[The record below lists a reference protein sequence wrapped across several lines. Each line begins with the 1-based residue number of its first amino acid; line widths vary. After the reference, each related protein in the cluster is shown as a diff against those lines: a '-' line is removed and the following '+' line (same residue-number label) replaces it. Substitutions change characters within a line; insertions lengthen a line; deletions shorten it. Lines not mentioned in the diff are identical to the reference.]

1 MVKTENPVYLFL
13 GQDSFSKDKVL
24 NSLKERSLQRATQD
38 FNYDV
43 LHGQDRDLTLK
54 NVQEKL
60 LFIPAGSRLRM
71 VVLKNCQAAK
81 DDIKDFLAGYVKNP
95 KQDIILILD
104 SERDDPKDAFLRG
117 IQKYCSVVHFQ
128 QERLKTAF
136 DLGRSIE
143 FRRTDQSLLIL
154 HELLSN
160 GQKPE
165 QIMGGLRVS
174 LAKSTSES
182 ATLKKRIKLLLACD
196 LEIKTG
202 RLKPAFALERLIVAL
217 CGLRNFSG

>member
-1 MVKTENPVYLFL
+1 VKTETPVYLFL

-24 NSLKERSLQRATQD
+24 NSLKEKSLQQSTQD

-43 LHGQDRDLTLK
+43 LHAQDRDLTLNK
-54 NVQEKL
+54 LQEKL
-60 LFIPAGSRLRM
+60 LFLPAGSKLRM

-81 DDIKDFLAGYVKNP
+81 ADIKDFLAGYVKNP
-95 KQDIILILD
+95 RQDIILILD
-104 SERDDPKDAFLRG
+104 SERDDPKDLFLRG
-117 IQKYCSVVHFQ
+117 IQQYCSIVHFQ
-128 QERLKTAF
+128 QERLKTVF
-136 DLGRSIE
+136 DLGRCIE
-143 FRRTDQSLLIL
+143 LRKADFSLRVL

-165 QIMGGLRVS
+165 QIMGGLRAS
-174 LAKSTSES
+174 LARAASEPE
-182 ATLKKRIKLLLACD
+182 TLKKRIKLLLACD

-202 RLKPAFALERLIVAL
+202 RIKPVFALERLVVAL

>member
-1 MVKTENPVYLFL
+1 MVKTETPVYLFL

-24 NSLKERSLQRATQD
+24 NSLKEKSLQQSTQD
-38 FNYDV
+38 FNYDC
-43 LHGQDRDLTLK
+43 LHAQDRDLTLNK
-54 NVQEKL
+54 VQEKL
-60 LFIPAGSRLRM
+60 LFLPAGSKTRM
-71 VVLKNCQAAK
+71 VVLKNVQAAK
-81 DDIKDFLAGYVKNP
+81 ADIKDFLSGYVKNP

-104 SERDDPKDAFLRG
+104 SERDDPKDSFLRD

-128 QERLKTAF
+128 QERVKTAF
-136 DLGRSIE
+136 DLGRFIE
-143 FRRTDQSLLIL
+143 LKKTDHSLRIL

-165 QIMGGLRVS
+165 QIMGGLRAS
-174 LAKSTSES
+174 LAKDASEP

-202 RLKPAFALERLIVAL
+202 KLKPVFALERLVVAL